1 MQDKSRAQATPGSIG
16 ESAQFAETPESDK
29 FVIQDT
35 ELKNQQAYLAGANE
49 SNDVS
54 EFRYSPKGAR
64 AEEIQVNLVRD
75 TVVQNADLLKQLQ
88 SPEPPEPVQRENAV
102 DDSEL
107 RSLSPE
113 EERAIY
119 ARELY
124 RVLVEEGPAQNLI
137 SAN

>member
-1 MQDKSRAQATPGSIG
+1 M
-16 ESAQFAETPESDK
+16 
-29 FVIQDT
+29 
-35 ELKNQQAYLAGANE
+35 NQ
-49 SNDVS
+49 
-54 EFRYSPKGAR
+54 
-64 AEEIQVNLVRD
+64 VRD
-75 TVVQNADLLKQLQ
+75 TVVQNVDLLQQLQ
-88 SPEPPEPVQRENAV
+88 SSEPPEPIQRENAV

-137 SAN
+137 SAS